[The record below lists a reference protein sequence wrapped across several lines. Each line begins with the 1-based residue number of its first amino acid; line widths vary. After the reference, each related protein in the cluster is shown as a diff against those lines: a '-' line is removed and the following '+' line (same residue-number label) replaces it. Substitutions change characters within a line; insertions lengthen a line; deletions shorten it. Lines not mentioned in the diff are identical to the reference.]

1 MPEAH
6 NRNGHRSTRRRFR
19 LTELVCFDLG
29 ADAHLIGTAHR
40 NFFDACHPSSP
51 SDKFMCGF
59 FPGRH
64 YRKSDFHSYTQL
76 RRTDPEVKA
85 MSRNIARPSQDWLE
99 LPEVGLGEPNFD
111 LKVQVVAT
119 SCPTF
124 FQFTWLN
131 AFSNSYQPL
140 TMRLQPAVVASLYG
154 PIKNVRDPGRI
165 DATPFA
171 PLAVYADSAYFCG
184 LRNCLRQ

>member
-1 MPEAH
+1 
-6 NRNGHRSTRRRFR
+6 
-19 LTELVCFDLG
+19 
-29 ADAHLIGTAHR
+29 
-40 NFFDACHPSSP
+40 
-51 SDKFMCGF
+51 
-59 FPGRH
+59 
-64 YRKSDFHSYTQL
+64 
-76 RRTDPEVKA
+76 
-85 MSRNIARPSQDWLE
+85 MSRNIARPSKDWLE
-99 LPEVGLGEPNFD
+99 LPEVGLGEPYFD

-131 AFSNSYQPL
+131 AFANSYQPL
-140 TMRLQPAVVASLYG
+140 TIRLQPAVVASLYG

-165 DATPFA
+165 DATPLA